1 MCDDEVDDVDIDLS
15 ECLFVVDVDLD
26 VVNVVVLNVDDEV
39 ILDDD
44 CDDDAD
50 VPVDVRDDG
59 LDDEQS

>member
-15 ECLFVVDVDLD
+15 DCLIVVDVDLD
-26 VVNVVVLNVDDEV
+26 VVNVVVLNIDDEV

-59 LDDEQS
+59 LDDEQ

>member
-1 MCDDEVDDVDIDLS
+1 MGEDKVDDVDVDLS
-15 ECLFVVDVDLD
+15 DCLIGVDVDLD
-26 VVNVVVLNVDDEV
+26 VVSVVVLNVDDEV

-59 LDDEQS
+59 LDDEQ